1 MTQKEFEERVHRT
14 VSPEDYRII
23 ETLYYA
29 ARNMDKDQFCE
40 DFALVL
46 YDDGD
51 QVMIPAFLTLIAQQ
65 IELIDEEN
73 NEMRSTLYH
82 RNDDLTDFLIGKA
95 HAYDDTDF
103 RNQAVKLVGEAEVVK
118 RTIEL
123 GLPLWDEDRKFI
135 LSMIETQGK

>member
-23 ETLYYA
+23 EPLYYA

-51 QVMIPAFLTLIAQQ
+51 QVVIPASLTLIAQQ

-103 RNQAVKLVGEAEVVK
+103 RNQAVKLVGEAEVIK